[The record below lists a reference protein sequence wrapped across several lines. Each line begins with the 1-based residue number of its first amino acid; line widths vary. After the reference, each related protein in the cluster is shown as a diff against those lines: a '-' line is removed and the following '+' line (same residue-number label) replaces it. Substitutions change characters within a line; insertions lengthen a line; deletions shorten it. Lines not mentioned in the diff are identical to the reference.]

1 MVVKTDA
8 SNGRAGRRWTGEQG
22 IDKRWAGKRSEGQEM
37 FLGAKATHPTQ
48 FLVLSSRD
56 PNLGVSM
63 LPSTR
68 CEITTKRHLMILESC
83 MTDTNPA
90 RTSPLSLP
98 ESWRWR
104 SGLGIQRAELHQ

>member
-1 MVVKTDA
+1 
-8 SNGRAGRRWTGEQG
+8 
-22 IDKRWAGKRSEGQEM
+22 M

-68 CEITTKRHLMILESC
+68 CEITTKRHLMTLESC
-83 MTDTNPA
+83 MTGTNPA
-90 RTSPLSLP
+90 RISPLSL
-98 ESWRWR
+98 SRGGG
-104 SGLGIQRAELHQ
+104 GLGLGSNGLSLTNEPRFGQNENWIFLRLVWLIWLCTFGFWGEQ